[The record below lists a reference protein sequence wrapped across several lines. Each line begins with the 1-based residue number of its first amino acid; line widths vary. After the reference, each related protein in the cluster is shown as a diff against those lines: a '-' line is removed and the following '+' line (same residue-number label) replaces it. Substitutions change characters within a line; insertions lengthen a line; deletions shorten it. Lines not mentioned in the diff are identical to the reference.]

1 MFSSCRYLN
10 YVILPKSGTIPSKY
24 GNSTLYPQFG
34 DSLKHLV
41 AYITTGFPE
50 KAFTVDLA
58 LALGES
64 GVDSLELGVPF
75 SDPVADGPVIEKANF
90 LALEKGLRFS
100 DVLELSEQIAPKVD
114 TLWMGYFNPF
124 YQYGMEALLKKAN
137 EIGVSGMIIPDL
149 PHEEALPYQNLFD
162 DYGVSNICFVAPT
175 DSDARVKEVVSDAKK
190 FIYLVAYAGITGSG
204 QSEDLQPIITSIKN
218 YTQTPVYVGFGVNEK
233 TAKEKVLGA
242 DGVIVGSAFVN
253 ILLQDDISLTEKI
266 KRCSAVADEIKAKI
280 NE

>member
-1 MFSSCRYLN
+1 
-10 YVILPKSGTIPSKY
+10 
-24 GNSTLYPQFG
+24 
-34 DSLKHLV
+34 LKQLV
-41 AYITTGFPE
+41 AYITSGFPE
-50 KAFTVDLA
+50 KSFTVDLA
-58 LALGES
+58 LALGEN

-90 LALEKGLRFS
+90 LALESGVRFQ

-124 YQYGMEALLKKAN
+124 YQYGMEALLKKAG

-149 PHEEALPYQNLFD
+149 PHEEALAYKELFD
-162 DYGVSNICFVAPT
+162 ANNVSNISFVAPT
-175 DSDARVKEVVSDAKK
+175 DTDARIAEIVRDAKK

-204 QSEDLQPIITSIKN
+204 QSEDLQPILTSIKSH
-218 YTQTPVYVGFGVNEK
+218 TETPVYVGFGVNEK
-233 TAKEKVLGA
+233 TAKEKAVGA

-253 ILLQDDISLTEKI
+253 ILLQEELSLTQKI
-266 KRCSAVADEIKAKI
+266 ERCCSIASEIKAKI